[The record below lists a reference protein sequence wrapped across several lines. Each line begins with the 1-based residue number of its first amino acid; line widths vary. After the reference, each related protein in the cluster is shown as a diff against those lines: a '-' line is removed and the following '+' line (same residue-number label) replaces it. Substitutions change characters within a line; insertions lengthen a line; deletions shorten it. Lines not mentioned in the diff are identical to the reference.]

1 MKKLKINILNLLI
14 LIFLLH
20 GFLFFFVPEQIY
32 DINSPIRYIK
42 YISFLLVLFVL
53 SNKKSLIKTLYYLF
67 LFSFLLIINLIA
79 VGKNFNAILF
89 VNYIF
94 PLTLLFFSDN
104 LSYFL
109 KVNKVVVITYLTL
122 TVIGYIEFFYL
133 IGIFPRF
140 ADRGYRIVSIFVN
153 PNNLGIMITILS
165 VYIISGKFS
174 LNVFL
179 NLFVV
184 LNSAFLIYL
193 TGSRSSLIVFFGYF
207 TILFIYKLIKDILN
221 VKRMNYIKILGL
233 FLLTLS
239 LVTTYIN
246 YGDNFF
252 NSINSLSRSLTES
265 DLFEGRLNQMSV
277 FFQNTSQNFIF
288 PSRVQLLNN
297 DNVYLHIWSFF
308 GLPIL
313 LLFIIFN
320 LFVLINMI
328 KQGKNIGLRLLIILL
343 VYGFA
348 ENFVYF
354 WPVGYIYWF
363 IVSNKPNL
371 KLRFN

>member
-1 MKKLKINILNLLI
+1 LKKLKINILNLLI

>member
-1 MKKLKINILNLLI
+1 LNLLI

>member
-1 MKKLKINILNLLI
+1 LKKLKINILNLLI

-109 KVNKVVVITYLTL
+109 KINKVVVITYLTL

-165 VYIISGKFS
+165 VYIISAKFS

-246 YGDNFF
+246 YADNFF

-277 FFQNTSQNFIF
+277 FFQNISQNFIF

-371 KLRFN
+371 ILRFN